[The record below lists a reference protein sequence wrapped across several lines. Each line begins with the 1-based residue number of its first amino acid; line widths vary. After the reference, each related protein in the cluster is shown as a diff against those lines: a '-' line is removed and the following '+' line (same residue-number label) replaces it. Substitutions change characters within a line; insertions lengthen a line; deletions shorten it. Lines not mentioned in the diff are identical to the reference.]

1 MVGLGS
7 GEEFGVHCMIFG
19 VCYSVSDSEDRDTS
33 VVASESTSK
42 ADGRGDLC
50 SGETD
55 ADLGGSRMTLTF
67 CMPLLWAAARSLAS
81 SPVSGLQLCSVQ
93 LWHVIELG
101 LCLFLLCCAS

>member
-7 GEEFGVHCMIFG
+7 GEEFGIHCMIFG
-19 VCYSVSDSEDRDTS
+19 VCYSVSDSEDRDTT

-67 CMPLLWAAARSLAS
+67 CMPLLWAGARSLAS
-81 SPVSGLQLCSVQ
+81 GLKKTVT
-93 LWHVIELG
+93 ELVTG
-101 LCLFLLCCAS
+101 CLRTTKSCYICIK